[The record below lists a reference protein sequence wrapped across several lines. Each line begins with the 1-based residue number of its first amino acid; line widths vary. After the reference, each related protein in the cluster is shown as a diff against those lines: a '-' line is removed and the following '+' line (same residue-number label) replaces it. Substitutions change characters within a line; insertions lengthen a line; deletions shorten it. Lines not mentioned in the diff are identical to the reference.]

1 MHRLTLLLTAGLF
14 LAVPALSQAS
24 IIRNPKEACRFLAL
38 HAVGQEPVSANQA
51 QKISGFLGGLYVDP
65 RSAIAKTGHIPKIPL
80 ISTIPPGKGS
90 EGCVALSPTFLGTS
104 MTRTGREWLWLV
116 GIAVTKHK
124 EVYQEAATAANH
136 PMLRRVA
143 VFFGA
148 GGGKTKRAI
157 LQSECKASGWLHSPA
172 KVEQEFRLIE
182 GDLAAGKAYLPSNQE
197 QMKEIRKC
205 SGG

>member
-14 LAVPALSQAS
+14 LADPALSQAS
-24 IIRNPKEACRFLAL
+24 IIGNPKEACRFLAL
-38 HAVGQEPVSANQA
+38 HAVGTIPESANQA
-51 QKISGFLGGLYVDP
+51 RKISGFLGGLYVDP
-65 RSAIAKTGHIPKIPL
+65 RSAIAKTGHIPGVPL
-80 ISTIPPGKGS
+80 LSSIPPGKGS
-90 EGCVALSPTFLGTS
+90 EGCVTLSPTLLGTS

-116 GIAVTKHK
+116 GIAGTKHK
-124 EVYQEAATAANH
+124 GAYQEAVLAANH

-143 VFFGA
+143 MFFGA
-148 GGGKTKRAI
+148 GGGKTKKAI
-157 LQSECKASGWLHSPA
+157 LQSECKASAWLHSPA

-197 QMKEIRKC
+197 QVKEIRKC